1 MACATVFLFFML
13 ILLGGIFGG
22 SLIYSILLLFLT
34 TLARVSGVSLLLH
47 FHFFSPSTQ
56 GDYVSQVD
64 SIAWKKKTRHSNS
77 RRDNVYLIEP

>member
-1 MACATVFLFFML
+1 ML

-47 FHFFSPSTQ
+47 FHFSFSPSTQ
-56 GDYVSQVD
+56 GDYVSQLD
-64 SIAWKKKTRHSNS
+64 SIAWKKKTRHSIS